1 MRELE
6 VVATSRQG
14 EKGTIDDEREDDNG
28 CEDRTF
34 RLWAALV
41 YTSHVL

>member
-14 EKGTIDDEREDDNG
+14 KKVIIDDEKEDDNG

-41 YTSHVL
+41 DTSHVT